1 MYPEFIAIYAGL
13 AVVFVLLV
21 VVMVLLIQL
30 KKRLDAAP
38 TSRSVFDVQP
48 NRPPMSA
55 SAPSGGIVFCKRCA
69 AEFDASEQV
78 CPRCGTPR

>member
-13 AVVFVLLV
+13 AVVIVLLV

-38 TSRSVFDVQP
+38 TSRSVFDV
-48 NRPPMSA
+48 
-55 SAPSGGIVFCKRCA
+55 
-69 AEFDASEQV
+69 
-78 CPRCGTPR
+78 